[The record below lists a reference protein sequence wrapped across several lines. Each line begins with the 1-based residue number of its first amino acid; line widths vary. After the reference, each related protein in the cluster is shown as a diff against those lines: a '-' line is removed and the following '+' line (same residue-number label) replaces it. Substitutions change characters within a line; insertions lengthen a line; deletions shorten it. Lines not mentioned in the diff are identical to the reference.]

1 MLGRLPAN
9 QRATRLL
16 AAFSDPGHQP
26 LHPVRVKSAN
36 SQIVEEHEWF
46 GTNTNQVVDAHG
58 DQVHSDGV
66 QPVGQASQLG
76 FGTHTIGGG
85 HQKGVA
91 VAGTGQVEK
100 TGEPTEVTEH
110 LATVCCT
117 DQRGNPSQR
126 LVGRTQVDTG
136 FPVAVG
142 GHRVDTAG
150 PVRPGETAGTRPRS
164 EVRGRSSRK
173 PGFRAVPG
181 P

>member
-76 FGTHTIGGG
+76 FGTHTISGGN
-85 HQKGVA
+85 QKGVV
-91 VAGTGQVEK
+91 VAGTG
-100 TGEPTEVTEH
+100 
-110 LATVCCT
+110 
-117 DQRGNPSQR
+117 
-126 LVGRTQVDTG
+126 
-136 FPVAVG
+136 
-142 GHRVDTAG
+142 
-150 PVRPGETAGTRPRS
+150 
-164 EVRGRSSRK
+164 
-173 PGFRAVPG
+173 
-181 P
+181 